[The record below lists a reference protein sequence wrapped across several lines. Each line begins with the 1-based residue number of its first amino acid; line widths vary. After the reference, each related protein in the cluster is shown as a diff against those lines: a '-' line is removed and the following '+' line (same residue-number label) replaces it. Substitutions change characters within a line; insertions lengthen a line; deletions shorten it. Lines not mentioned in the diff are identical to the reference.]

1 MEKGHKGLMI
11 TSKIVAKEHKKSRK
25 SQKSKLSK
33 KNVIMKE
40 IKRGKVT
47 KTGRFRLKKLI
58 SLQICTKYGQ
68 VTYTRKKHP
77 WSGPCHLVKNVFT
90 VMIIMIF

>member
-1 MEKGHKGLMI
+1 MEKGHKGPMI
-11 TSKIVAKEHKKSRK
+11 TSKIVAKGHKKSRK

-47 KTGRFRLKKLI
+47 KTGRFRLKKIDIYANLHEI
-58 SLQICTKYGQ
+58 
-68 VTYTRKKHP
+68 R
-77 WSGPCHLVKNVFT
+77 SGN
-90 VMIIMIF
+90 IY